1 MAFADDLHPR
11 VELLGEDEVGG
22 RARDGDE
29 ASYGGGVGDAE
40 RQTFADHVV
49 PLGGILGVSAHL
61 YPLHVRDFNGNLEE
75 SEGTAWVNVRSYCS
89 FCVVS
94 HREEYLVAL

>member
-1 MAFADDLHPR
+1 MHPR

-29 ASYGGGVGDAE
+29 AAYGGGVGDAE

-61 YPLHVRDFNGNLEE
+61 HPLHVGDFNGDLVE
-75 SEGTAWVNVRSYCS
+75 SEGTTAVHVRSDCD
-89 FCVVS
+89 FTVVS
-94 HREEYLVAL
+94 H

>member
-1 MAFADDLHPR
+1 MAIADDLHPR

-29 ASYGGGVGDAE
+29 ASYGGSIGDAE

-61 YPLHVRDFNGNLEE
+61 YPLHVGDFNGDLGE
-75 SEGTAWVNVRSYCS
+75 SERTRQVHVRSYWGVN
-89 FCVVS
+89 VVS
-94 HREEYLVAL
+94 KQEEYLVAL